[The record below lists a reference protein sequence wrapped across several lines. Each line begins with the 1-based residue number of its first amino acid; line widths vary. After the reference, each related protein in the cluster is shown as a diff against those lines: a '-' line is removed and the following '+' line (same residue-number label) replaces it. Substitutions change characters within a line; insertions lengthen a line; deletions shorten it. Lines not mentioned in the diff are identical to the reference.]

1 MFEQDY
7 IIRLIKEMIRA
18 ILKLLFNIDTDNPIE
33 DLLEDKESRDAL
45 EKLFDMVDNGNIN
58 EAENQIYDITSDNSM
73 ANLEVALLFYSYLND
88 KDDDFLQ
95 KNDFCREEIKS
106 GIKELVSRYGLTGMA
121 EIFLS
126 EI

>member
-95 KNDFCREEIKS
+95 KNDFCRDEIKS
-106 GIKELVSRYGLTGMA
+106 GIIELVSRYGLIGIT

>member
-18 ILKLLFNIDTDNPIE
+18 ILKFLFRIDTDNPIK
-33 DLLEDKESRDAL
+33 DLLEDKESQDTL
-45 EKLFDMVDNGNIN
+45 EKLLDMIDNGNIN
-58 EAENQIYDITSDNSM
+58 EAENQIYDMTSDNNM

-88 KDDDFLQ
+88 KDDEFLQ
-95 KNDFCREEIKS
+95 KNDFCRDEIKS
-106 GIKELVSRYGLTGMA
+106 GIKELVSRYGLTGMT

>member
-7 IIRLIKEMIRA
+7 IMRLIKEMIRA
-18 ILKLLFNIDTDNPIE
+18 ILKLVFRIDTDNPVKE
-33 DLLEDKESRDAL
+33 LLEEKQSRDTL
-45 EKLFDMVDNGNIN
+45 EKLLDMVDSGKIN
-58 EAENQIYDITSDNSM
+58 EAENQIYDMTSDNNM

-95 KNDFCREEIKS
+95 KNDFCRDEIKS
-106 GIKELVSRYGLTGMA
+106 GITELIFRYGLTGIT

>member
-7 IIRLIKEMIRA
+7 IMRLIKEMIRA
-18 ILKLLFNIDTDNPIE
+18 ILKLVFRIDTDNPVKE
-33 DLLEDKESRDAL
+33 LLEEKQSRDTL
-45 EKLFDMVDNGNIN
+45 EKLLDMVDSGKIN
-58 EAENQIYDITSDNSM
+58 EAENQIYDMTSDNNM

-95 KNDFCREEIKS
+95 KNDFCRDEIKS
-106 GIKELVSRYGLTGMA
+106 GITELIFRYGLICIT

-126 EI
+126 QI

>member
-1 MFEQDY
+1 
-7 IIRLIKEMIRA
+7 MIRA
-18 ILKLLFNIDTDNPIE
+18 IFKLLFNIDTDNPIE
-33 DLLEDKESRDAL
+33 DILEDKESQDAL
-45 EKLFDMVDNGNIN
+45 EILLDMVDNGNIN

-95 KNDFCREEIKS
+95 KNDFCRDEIKS
-106 GIKELVSRYGLTGMA
+106 GITELVSRYELAGIT